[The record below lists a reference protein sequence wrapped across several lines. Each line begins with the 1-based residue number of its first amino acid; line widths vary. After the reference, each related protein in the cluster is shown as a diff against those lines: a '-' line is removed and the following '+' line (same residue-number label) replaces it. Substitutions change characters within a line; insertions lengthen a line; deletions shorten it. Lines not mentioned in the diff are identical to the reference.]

1 MKKNLLG
8 LCFVLMLTQTA
19 QSQLNRYIIRLRH
32 KGDSPFSISNPQAYL
47 SAKAITRRTNYNIS
61 IDSTDL
67 PVTPRFVD
75 SIGAAGAVTIL
86 NVSKWLNSVTIRT
99 TDAAAIAKINSFP
112 FVQSATAIAAKL
124 HSVSAEEA
132 DSDNS
137 ITTIQRSAKTAAD
150 FFNYGSS
157 SNQIKMHNG
166 QFLHNIGL
174 RGQNMVIGVLDGGFQ
189 NYLTVKAFDSARTNA
204 QILGVYDFVIKDSSV
219 NEDDA
224 HGMQCFSVIA
234 ANIPGQF
241 VGTAPKANFYLFR
254 SEDVTSEFPI
264 EEHNWVCAAER
275 LDSVGGDAI
284 SSSLGYS
291 DGMTNA
297 SFNHTYAE
305 MNGNTTMAA
314 IGADLAAKKGIL
326 VMNAAGNQGNEAFK
340 RISSPADGDSV
351 LAVGAVNSAGLPAPF
366 TSLGPSSDGQVKPDV
381 ASQGVATTLQL
392 PNNTIGTRDGTSFA
406 TPNIAGLAV
415 CLWQGFPGSNNM
427 KIIYALRASGS
438 RATNPNDTIGYGIPD
453 VKKAMLFLLKDFST
467 ATATIANCKTTINF
481 TSKDLAGMN
490 YEIERKL
497 PGENI
502 FSKLGQ
508 VAGSGNSFSN
518 KSYAFTDSL
527 INAQAGTISYRIRQV
542 IDTAIAGFA
551 ADYIDTVNVTLS
563 ASCITTSI
571 PGVAVNDNRLQLLPN
586 PAYSFVT
593 VRINTA
599 QPIPQL
605 QIKIFN
611 SKGQQVARVQKN
623 KAAGIAD
630 FTVSTALLASG
641 QYFVS
646 VYNGST
652 IISTKVLLKL

>member
-1 MKKNLLG
+1 MKKKLLW
-8 LCFVLMLTQTA
+8 LCFVLFVTQSA
-19 QSQLNRYIIRLRH
+19 QSQLNRYIIRFKH
-32 KGDSPFSISNPQAYL
+32 KGNSPFSISNPQAYL

-67 PVTPRFVD
+67 PVTPRFID
-75 SIGAAGAVTIL
+75 SIRNAGAVTIL

-99 TDAAAIAKINSFP
+99 TDAAALTKINSFP
-112 FVQSATAIAAKL
+112 FVQSATAIAAKV
-124 HSVSAEEA
+124 HSVSADDLDTENE
-132 DSDNS
+132 
-137 ITTIQRSAKTAAD
+137 ITSTQRSARTLAD
-150 FFNYGSS
+150 FFNYGFS

-189 NYLTVKAFDSARTNA
+189 NYLTVKSFDSARGNG
-204 QILGVYDFVIKDSSV
+204 QILGVYDFVLKDSSV

-224 HGMQCFSVIA
+224 HGMQCFSIIA

-241 VGTAPKANFYLFR
+241 VGSAPKANFYLFR
-254 SEDVTSEFPI
+254 SEDVATEFPI

-275 LDSVGGDAI
+275 LDSLGGDAI

-291 DGMTNA
+291 DGMTDP
-297 SFNHTYAE
+297 SFNHTYSE

-326 VMNAAGNQGNEAFK
+326 VMNAAGNQGNESFK
-340 RISSPADGDSV
+340 RLATPADGDSV
-351 LAVGAVNSAGLPAPF
+351 LAVGAVNASGVPASF
-366 TSLGPSSDGQVKPDV
+366 TSLGPTSDGQVKPDV
-381 ASQGVATTLQL
+381 ASQGVGTTLQL
-392 PNNTIGTRDGTSFA
+392 ANNNIGSGNGTSFA
-406 TPNIAGLAV
+406 TPNIVGLAV
-415 CLWQGFPGSNNM
+415 CLWQGFRESNNM

-438 RATNPNDTIGYGIPD
+438 RASNPNDTIGYGIPD
-453 VKKAMLFLLKDFST
+453 VKKAMFFLLKDFASS
-467 ATATIANCKTTINF
+467 TATIANCKTTINF
-481 TSKDLAGMN
+481 ISKDLAGMN

-497 PGENI
+497 PGENS
-502 FSKLGQ
+502 FSKVGQ
-508 VAGSGNSFSN
+508 VAGSGNIFSN
-518 KSYAFTDSL
+518 KSYVFTDSL
-527 INAQAGTISYRIRQV
+527 INAQAGNIAYRIRQV
-542 IDTAIAGFA
+542 IDTAIASFA

-586 PAYSFVT
+586 PAFSFVT

-611 SKGQQVARVQKN
+611 GKGQQVATVQKN
-623 KAAGIAD
+623 KAAGTVD
-630 FTVSTALLASG
+630 FTVSMANLASG